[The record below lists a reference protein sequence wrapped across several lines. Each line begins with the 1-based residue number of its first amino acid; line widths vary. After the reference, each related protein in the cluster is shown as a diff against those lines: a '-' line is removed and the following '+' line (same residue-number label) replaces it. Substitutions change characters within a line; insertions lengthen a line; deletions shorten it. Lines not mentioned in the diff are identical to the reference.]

1 MEGRSRE
8 AGPCAITG
16 ARRGVDERWRYLYFC
31 RGDWNNDDC
40 LVSLGARRVGLL
52 ARIAETSGRDGNG
65 GAKTNDKDA
74 EKCLSRDRRREDR
87 LAEAER
93 RRESERKQEP

>member
-1 MEGRSRE
+1 MT
-8 AGPCAITG
+8 A
-16 ARRGVDERWRYLYFC
+16 W
-31 RGDWNNDDC
+31 
-40 LVSLGARRVGLL
+40 SLGTRERAAL
-52 ARIAETSGRDGNG
+52 ACWLGVAETAGRDGNG